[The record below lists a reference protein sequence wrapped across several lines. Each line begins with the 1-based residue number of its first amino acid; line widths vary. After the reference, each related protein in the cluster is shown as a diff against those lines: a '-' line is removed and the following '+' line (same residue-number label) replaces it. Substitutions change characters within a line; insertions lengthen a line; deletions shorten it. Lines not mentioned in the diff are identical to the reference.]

1 MAGNRK
7 KRQEDFSQAFEERV
21 IFINR
26 VSKVVKGGKN
36 LGFSAIVAVGDK
48 AGKIG
53 IGLGK
58 AREVSDAIRKGNEAA
73 RRNMKI
79 YSLSD
84 NGRTIPH
91 PVKAKFR
98 STNVIIKPA
107 APGTG
112 VIAGSVVRAILEA
125 LGVQDAITKVLG
137 SRTAVNVAYA
147 TIKAL
152 DDLEDLS
159 GVSLRRGIPVA
170 KLKSTK

>member
-1 MAGNRK
+1 MAGNRNR
-7 KRQEDFSQAFEERV
+7 RQDDYSQAFEERV

-36 LGFSAIVAVGDK
+36 LGFTAIVAIGDK

-58 AREVSDAIRKGNEAA
+58 AHEVSDAIRKGNETA
-73 RRNMKI
+73 RQNMKM

-84 NGRTIPH
+84 SGRTIPH
-91 PVKAKFR
+91 PVTAKFR
-98 STNVIIKPA
+98 STQVVLKPA

-112 VIAGSVVRAILEA
+112 VIAGSTIRAILEA
-125 LGVQDAITKVLG
+125 LGVRDAVTKVLG
-137 SRTAVNVAYA
+137 SRTAINVAYA

-152 DDLEDLS
+152 DDLENLS
-159 GVSLRRGIPVA
+159 DVSLRRNIPVER
-170 KLKSTK
+170 LKSVR